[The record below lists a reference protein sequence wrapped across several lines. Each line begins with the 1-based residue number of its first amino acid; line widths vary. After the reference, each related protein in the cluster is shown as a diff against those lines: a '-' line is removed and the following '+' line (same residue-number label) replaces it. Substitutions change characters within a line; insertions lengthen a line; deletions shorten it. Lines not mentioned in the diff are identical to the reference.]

1 MKKDQIKLGA
11 SYSAKVSDKLVTV
24 RIDGEN
30 SHGGWDATNLTTN
43 KKVRIKSAQRLRA
56 PANTSTPTAATS
68 ATKKAAT
75 PAPSTPAPAAEK
87 RGPKAKPDAP
97 VKPARKTKAPKT
109 RKASGLDLA
118 AQVLAKAKEALS
130 AKDIAERVIAAGW
143 TTKGATPQ
151 ATLYAAIVREV
162 AARGKDARFR
172 KTGRGLFTATTANRK
187 EA

>member
-30 SHGGWDATNLTTN
+30 PHGGWDATNLATG

-56 PANTSTPTAATS
+56 PAGATS
-68 ATKKAAT
+68 SSPKPTSAPSPAAAPGKSAKAKSASAKAA
-75 PAPSTPAPAAEK
+75 
-87 RGPKAKPDAP
+87 PKAKA
-97 VKPARKTKAPKT
+97 TKM

-118 AQVLAKAKEALS
+118 AQVLAKAKEPLS

-143 TTKGATPQ
+143 KTKGATPQ
-151 ATLYAAIVREV
+151 ATLHAAIGREI
-162 AARGKDARFR
+162 AAKGKEARFR
-172 KTGRGLFTATTANRK
+172 KTGRGLFTTNRK